1 MMRKLETRLM
11 PTRSNTTTSDNSV
24 TGIAVPY
31 GQLSHPIQG
40 AGRSF
45 REKVKPGALTYNEN
59 TVLLTQHDQRGVPL
73 ARVGA
78 GTLSFRETKQ
88 GLEFTATLPE
98 SRADLREAL
107 ERGDMSGAVSI
118 GFYVEEDGD
127 RWTHA
132 NKQSLREVTQGH
144 LVELSLVSPAGAYP
158 GARITHGGKPNG

>member
-11 PTRSNTTTSDNSV
+11 PTRSTTTTLDNSV

-45 REKVKPGALTYNEN
+45 REKVKPGALTYDEN

-118 GFYVEEDGD
+118 GFYVEDDGD

>member
-11 PTRSNTTTSDNSV
+11 PTRSTTTTSDNSV

-45 REKVKPGALTYNEN
+45 REKVKPGALTYDDN

>member
-11 PTRSNTTTSDNSV
+11 PTRSTTTTSDNSV

-45 REKVKPGALTYNEN
+45 REKVKPGALTYDDN

-118 GFYVEEDGD
+118 GFYVEDDGD

>member
-1 MMRKLETRLM
+1 MKRKLETRLM
-11 PTRSNTTTSDNSV
+11 PTRSTTTTSDNSV

-45 REKVKPGALTYNEN
+45 REKVKPGALTYDEN

-118 GFYVEEDGD
+118 GFYVEDDGD

>member
-1 MMRKLETRLM
+1 MQKLEVRLLS
-11 PTRSNTTTSDNSV
+11 TKTTTTSDNSLS
-24 TGIAVPY
+24 GIAVPY
-31 GQLSHPIQG
+31 NELSHPIPG

-45 REKVKPGALTYNEN
+45 REKIRPGALTYDEN
-59 TVLLTQHDQRGVPL
+59 TVMLTQHDQRGVPL

-118 GFYVEEDGD
+118 GFYVEDDGD

>member
-1 MMRKLETRLM
+1 MMKLETRLL
-11 PTRSNTTTSDNSV
+11 STTTTATSANEL

-45 REKVKPGALTYNEN
+45 HEKVKPGALTYNEN

>member
-11 PTRSNTTTSDNSV
+11 PTRSTTTTSDNSV

-45 REKVKPGALTYNEN
+45 REKVKPGALTYDEN

-107 ERGDMSGAVSI
+107 KRGDMSGAVSI
-118 GFYVEEDGD
+118 GFYVEDDGD

>member
-1 MMRKLETRLM
+1 MKRKLETRLM
-11 PTRSNTTTSDNSV
+11 PTRSTTTTSDNSV

-45 REKVKPGALTYNEN
+45 REKVKPGALTYDEN

-88 GLEFTATLPE
+88 GLEFTATLPD
-98 SRADLREAL
+98 SRPDLREAL

-118 GFYVEEDGD
+118 GFYVEDDGD